1 MKWQFWID
9 RGGTFTDIV
18 ARTPGGALV
27 THKLL
32 SENPERYQDA
42 AVQGVRDLLGLRPDE
57 PMPAD
62 QIEAVKMG
70 TTVATNALLE
80 RKGERTLL
88 VVTRGFRDQ
97 LRIAYQARPK
107 LFVRK
112 IELPELLYESVVEVD
127 ERIGAHGDVVLRLNE
142 ATARIE
148 LQAAF
153 NKGFRTVAVC
163 LMHGYR
169 YTQHEA
175 ALKRIAQ
182 DIGFTQISVSHEVSP
197 LMKFVSRGDTAV
209 VDAYLSPIL
218 RRYVEQVQSA
228 LGNVRLQF
236 MQSSGGLTDAHKF
249 QGKDAILSGPAGGI
263 VGAAAVTQ
271 LAGFDKMI
279 GFDMGGTS
287 TDVTHFAG
295 EYERAFE
302 TEVAGVRLRAPIM
315 QIHTVAAG
323 GGSIC
328 TFDGSK
334 FRVGP
339 ESAGANPG
347 PAAYRRG
354 GPLTVTD
361 CNVMVG
367 KLRPELFPAV
377 FGPNGDEPLD
387 TRAVFEKFE
396 LLALQVE
403 KATGQK
409 RLAEEI
415 AAGFLRIAVENMAN
429 AIKHISVQRG
439 YDVTEYTLT
448 CFGGAAGQHAC
459 MVADALGMQR
469 VYIHPFAGVL
479 SAYGMGLADVR
490 TLKQA
495 AVEKELS
502 DDLLAS
508 LAAEF
513 TALGTHA
520 RVDVEA
526 QGLTAAQVRV
536 VNSLALKY
544 DGTDTTIELPF
555 VCSPPPGREGVGERV
570 VANEPGSRGGTPS
583 PQPSPP
589 GGGSNALLTAFEATY
604 RQRYGFLMPGRALV
618 VEAVAAEAI
627 GHAQSAQEAV
637 PALAVRV
644 EGLRARAEVKVF
656 SDDALRPTQV
666 FYREDL
672 RPSDVI
678 VGPAIIKEPIAT
690 TVIEPEWRAVVT
702 AQNHL
707 VLERTKKAERSHAI
721 GTTADPVLLEVFNN
735 LFMAIAE
742 QMGVTLANTS
752 YSVNIK
758 ERLDFSC
765 AIFDPEGNLVA
776 NAPHMPVHLGSMG
789 ESVRVILEKRAGA
802 MKPGDAFVLN
812 APYAGGTHIPD
823 VTVVMPVFVA
833 LLPPLGGEGW
843 GEGRGSAGF
852 SGQADPTLKQ
862 FARELRTEQTDAEAK
877 LWYVLR
883 AKRWRDLKFRR
894 QHPIRIGQRD
904 FILDFYCDELKL
916 CVELDGG
923 QHVENAVADRDRDAL
938 LATVGVRTVRFWNS
952 DVFNAWDAVLERLWL
967 ATETPSPQPS
977 PPGGGSP
984 KPLFYVAARG
994 HHADIG
1000 GITPGSMP
1008 PFSKH
1013 IREEGVLLD
1022 NVQLVREGV
1031 FLEDELTHILT
1042 HDAHPVRNVAQNI
1055 GDLRAQVASCK
1066 KGANELIKMV
1076 EHFGRD
1082 VVVAYMN
1089 HVQDNAEESVRRAIH
1104 KLTDGEFGVD
1114 LDDGSHIHVK
1124 VSINRAERSA
1134 KVDFTGTSAQRPS
1147 NFNAPRSV
1155 SRAVVLYVFRT
1166 LVDDEIPMNAGCL
1179 KPIEIVIPD
1188 GSMLSPVYP
1197 AAVVAGNVEV
1207 SQAATNCLYGAL
1219 GVLAGAYGTMTNF
1232 TFGND
1237 TYQYYETIS
1246 GGSGAGPDF
1255 DGTSVVQCHM
1265 TNSRLTDPEVLEFRY
1280 PVRVDSHTINAG
1292 TGGKGKFH
1300 GGDGADRRIRFL
1312 APMTAAIL
1320 GNNRVNRPHGMD
1332 GGEPGHAAKNWVERV
1347 NGGREDY
1354 GHICEVEM
1362 QVDDVFVIQTPGG
1375 GGFGAPQ

>member
-1 MKWQFWID
+1 MNAANRGNEMGWQFWVD

-18 ARTPGGALV
+18 AKKPDGTLV

-42 AVQGVRDLLGLRPDE
+42 AVQGVRDLLGLAPDQ
-57 PMPAD
+57 PIPAEMID
-62 QIEAVKMG
+62 AVKMG

-112 IELPELLYESVVEVD
+112 IELPELLYEAVVEID
-127 ERIGAHGDVVLRLNE
+127 ERIGAHGDVVTPVDE
-142 ATARIE
+142 ATARVD

-153 NKGFRTVAVC
+153 DKGFRSVAIC

-169 YTQHEA
+169 YLQHEA
-175 ALKRIAQ
+175 ALKRVAQ

-197 LMKFVSRGDTAV
+197 LMKFVSRGDTTV

-218 RRYVEQVQSA
+218 RRYVEQVQSSI
-228 LGNVRLQF
+228 GDVRLQF

-263 VGAAAVTQ
+263 VGAAAVTK

-367 KLRPELFPAV
+367 KLRPELFPSV
-377 FGPNGDEPLD
+377 FGPNGDQPLD
-387 TRAVFEKFE
+387 SCAVVDKFE
-396 LLALQVE
+396 ALALEVE
-403 KATGQK
+403 RATGQK
-409 RLAEEI
+409 KSPEEI

-448 CFGGAAGQHAC
+448 CFGGAGGQHAC

-495 AVEKELS
+495 AVEKALS
-502 DDLLAS
+502 DDLLRDLLPDFERLTRESRA
-508 LAAEF
+508 
-513 TALGTHA
+513 
-520 RVDVEA
+520 DVEV
-526 QGLTAAQVRV
+526 QGLQASHVRV
-536 VNSLALKY
+536 VKTVALKY
-544 DGTDTTIELPF
+544 NGTDTTIELP
-555 VCSPPPGREGVGERV
+555 V
-570 VANEPGSRGGTPS
+570 
-583 PQPSPP
+583 
-589 GGGSNALLTAFEATY
+589 NATTATAALVKSFETTY
-604 RQRYGFLMPGRALV
+604 RQRYGFLMPGKGLV
-618 VEAVAAEAI
+618 VEAIAAEAI
-627 GHAQSAQEAV
+627 GETQSAQQAP
-637 PALAVRV
+637 PALPVRTDGLKSRADVRV
-644 EGLRARAEVKVF
+644 F
-656 SDDALRPTQV
+656 MDDARRDTRI

-672 RPSDVI
+672 RPGDVI
-678 VGPAIIKEPIAT
+678 EGPAVIKEPIAT
-690 TVIEPEWRAVVT
+690 TVVEPEWRAVVT
-702 AQNHL
+702 NQNHL
-707 VLERTKKAERSHAI
+707 VLERTKKAERAHAI

-823 VTVVMPVFVA
+823 VTVVTPVFLA
-833 LLPPLGGEGW
+833 GE
-843 GEGRGSAGF
+843 S
-852 SGQADPTLKQ
+852 T
-862 FARELRTEQTDAEAK
+862 
-877 LWYVLR
+877 
-883 AKRWRDLKFRR
+883 
-894 QHPIRIGQRD
+894 
-904 FILDFYCDELKL
+904 
-916 CVELDGG
+916 
-923 QHVENAVADRDRDAL
+923 
-938 LATVGVRTVRFWNS
+938 
-952 DVFNAWDAVLERLWL
+952 
-967 ATETPSPQPS
+967 
-977 PPGGGSP
+977 
-984 KPLFYVAARG
+984 PLFYTAARG

-1013 IREEGVLLD
+1013 ISEEGVLLD

-1042 HDAHPVRNVAQNI
+1042 HDAHPVRNVTQNI
-1055 GDLRAQVASCK
+1055 ADLRAQVASCN
-1066 KGANELIKMV
+1066 KGATELTKMV
-1076 EHFGRD
+1076 EHFGRE
-1082 VVVAYMN
+1082 VVVAYMK
-1089 HVQDNAEESVRRAIH
+1089 HVQDNAEESVRRVIH

-1114 LDDGSHIHVK
+1114 LDDGSQIHVK
-1124 VSINRAERSA
+1124 VSIDRVARTA

-1166 LVDDEIPMNAGCL
+1166 LVDDDIPMNAGCL
-1179 KPIEIVIPD
+1179 KPIDIVIPD

-1237 TYQYYETIS
+1237 VYQYYETIS
-1246 GGSGAGPDF
+1246 GGSGAGPTF

-1265 TNSRLTDPEVLEFRY
+1265 TNSRLTDPEILEFRY
-1280 PVRVDSHTINAG
+1280 PVRVDSHTIKAA
-1292 TGGKGKFH
+1292 TGGKGKHH

-1312 APMTAAIL
+1312 EPMTAAIL
-1320 GNNRVNRPHGMD
+1320 ANNRVNRPHGLE
-1332 GGEPGHAAKNWVERV
+1332 GGEPGAAAKNWVER
-1347 NGGREDY
+1347 NDGRREDF
-1354 GHICEVEM
+1354 GHICEVAM
-1362 QVDDVFVIQTPGG
+1362 RVDDVFVIQTPGG
-1375 GGFGAPQ
+1375 GGFGKA

>member
-1 MKWQFWID
+1 
-9 RGGTFTDIV
+9 
-18 ARTPGGALV
+18 
-27 THKLL
+27 
-32 SENPERYQDA
+32 
-42 AVQGVRDLLGLRPDE
+42 
-57 PMPAD
+57 
-62 QIEAVKMG
+62 
-70 TTVATNALLE
+70 
-80 RKGERTLL
+80 
-88 VVTRGFRDQ
+88 
-97 LRIAYQARPK
+97 
-107 LFVRK
+107 
-112 IELPELLYESVVEVD
+112 
-127 ERIGAHGDVVLRLNE
+127 
-142 ATARIE
+142 
-148 LQAAF
+148 
-153 NKGFRTVAVC
+153 
-163 LMHGYR
+163 
-169 YTQHEA
+169 
-175 ALKRIAQ
+175 
-182 DIGFTQISVSHEVSP
+182 
-197 LMKFVSRGDTAV
+197 
-209 VDAYLSPIL
+209 
-218 RRYVEQVQSA
+218 
-228 LGNVRLQF
+228 
-236 MQSSGGLTDAHKF
+236 
-249 QGKDAILSGPAGGI
+249 
-263 VGAAAVTQ
+263 
-271 LAGFDKMI
+271 
-279 GFDMGGTS
+279 
-287 TDVTHFAG
+287 
-295 EYERAFE
+295 
-302 TEVAGVRLRAPIM
+302 
-315 QIHTVAAG
+315 
-323 GGSIC
+323 
-328 TFDGSK
+328 
-334 FRVGP
+334 
-339 ESAGANPG
+339 
-347 PAAYRRG
+347 
-354 GPLTVTD
+354 
-361 CNVMVG
+361 
-367 KLRPELFPAV
+367 
-377 FGPNGDEPLD
+377 
-387 TRAVFEKFE
+387 
-396 LLALQVE
+396 
-403 KATGQK
+403 
-409 RLAEEI
+409 
-415 AAGFLRIAVENMAN
+415 
-429 AIKHISVQRG
+429 
-439 YDVTEYTLT
+439 
-448 CFGGAAGQHAC
+448 
-459 MVADALGMQR
+459 
-469 VYIHPFAGVL
+469 
-479 SAYGMGLADVR
+479 
-490 TLKQA
+490 
-495 AVEKELS
+495 
-502 DDLLAS
+502 
-508 LAAEF
+508 
-513 TALGTHA
+513 
-520 RVDVEA
+520 
-526 QGLTAAQVRV
+526 
-536 VNSLALKY
+536 
-544 DGTDTTIELPF
+544 
-555 VCSPPPGREGVGERV
+555 
-570 VANEPGSRGGTPS
+570 
-583 PQPSPP
+583 
-589 GGGSNALLTAFEATY
+589 
-604 RQRYGFLMPGRALV
+604 MPGRALV

-637 PALAVRV
+637 PDLALRV
-644 EGLRARAEVKVF
+644 EGLRSRAEVKVF
-656 SDDALRPTQV
+656 SDDALRPAQV

-672 RPSDVI
+672 RPGDII

-690 TVIEPEWRAVVT
+690 TVIEPEWRAIVT

-707 VLERTKKAERSHAI
+707 VLERTKKAERTHAI

-823 VTVVMPVFVA
+823 VTVVTPVFVD
-833 LLPPLGGEGW
+833 LLPPPGGEGW
-843 GEGRGSAGF
+843 GEGRGLAGF

-862 FARELRTEQTDAEAK
+862 FARDLRTEQTDAEAK
-877 LWYVLR
+877 LWHVLR
-883 AKRWRDLKFRR
+883 AKRWRNLKFRR
-894 QHPIRIGQRD
+894 QHPIMVGAHN

-923 QHVENAVADRDRDAL
+923 QHDENSAADQQRDGL
-938 LATVGVRTVRFWNS
+938 LAGIGVRTLRFWNG
-952 DVFNAWDAVLERLWL
+952 DVFNQWDALLERLWFE
-967 ATETPSPQPS
+967 TETPSPQPS
-977 PPGGGSP
+977 PPGGGGLR
-984 KPLFYVAARG
+984 PLFYVAARG

-1013 IREEGVLLD
+1013 ISEEGVLLD

-1031 FLEDELTHILT
+1031 FLEAELTQLLT

-1055 GDLRAQVASCK
+1055 GDLRAQVASCN
-1066 KGANELIKMV
+1066 KGANELTKMV

-1312 APMTAAIL
+1312 KPMTAAIL

-1332 GGEPGHAAKNWVERV
+1332 GGEPGHAAKNWVERAD
-1347 NGGREDY
+1347 GSREDY
-1354 GHICEVEM
+1354 GYICEVAM

-1375 GGFGAPQ
+1375 GGFGAPTV

>member
-1 MKWQFWID
+1 MHDITQAGTRWQFWID

-18 ARTPGGALV
+18 AKKPDGTLV

-32 SENPERYQDA
+32 SENPERYKDA
-42 AVQGVRDLLGLRPDE
+42 AVHGVRELLGLKPDE
-57 PMPAD
+57 PIPAD

-127 ERIGAHGDVVLRLNE
+127 ERIGAHGDVVLPLDE
-142 ATARIE
+142 VKARAD

-153 NKGFRTVAVC
+153 NIGFTTVAVC

-302 TEVAGVRLRAPIM
+302 TEIAGVRLRAPIM

-354 GPLTVTD
+354 GPLTITD

-377 FGPNGDEPLD
+377 FGLNGDETLD
-387 TRAVFEKFE
+387 VDVVVTKFNA
-396 LLALQVE
+396 LAAQVLH
-403 KATGQK
+403 ATGQK
-409 RLAEEI
+409 KSAEEI
-415 AAGFLRIAVENMAN
+415 AAGFLRIGVENMAN
-429 AIKHISVQRG
+429 AIKHVSVQRG

-448 CFGGAAGQHAC
+448 CFGGAGGQHAC
-459 MVADALGMQR
+459 LVADALGMQR
-469 VYIHPFAGVL
+469 VYIHPLAGVL

-495 AVEKELS
+495 AVEKKLS
-502 DDLLAS
+502 DELLAS
-508 LAAEF
+508 LAADF
-513 TALGTHA
+513 TTLGTHA
-520 RVDVEA
+520 RADVEA

-544 DGTDTTIELPF
+544 DGTDTTIELPLE
-555 VCSPPPGREGVGERV
+555 VSTSQ
-570 VANEPGSRGGTPS
+570 AS
-583 PQPSPP
+583 
-589 GGGSNALLTAFEATY
+589 LLKAFEATY

-637 PALAVRV
+637 PDLAARV
-644 EGLRARAEVKVF
+644 EGLHARAEVKVF
-656 SDDALRPTQV
+656 SNDTLRPTQV
-666 FYREDL
+666 CYREDL
-672 RPSDVI
+672 RPGDVI

-690 TVIEPEWRAVVT
+690 TVVEPEWHAVVT
-702 AQNHL
+702 SQNHL
-707 VLERTKKAERSHAI
+707 VLERTKKAERAHAI

-789 ESVRVILEKRAGA
+789 ESVRVILEKRADQ
-802 MKPGDAFVLN
+802 MKPDDAFVLN

-823 VTVVMPVFVA
+823 VTVV
-833 LLPPLGGEGW
+833 
-843 GEGRGSAGF
+843 
-852 SGQADPTLKQ
+852 K
-862 FARELRTEQTDAEAK
+862 
-877 LWYVLR
+877 
-883 AKRWRDLKFRR
+883 
-894 QHPIRIGQRD
+894 PI
-904 FILDFYCDELKL
+904 F
-916 CVELDGG
+916 LDG
-923 QHVENAVADRDRDAL
+923 
-938 LATVGVRTVRFWNS
+938 
-952 DVFNAWDAVLERLWL
+952 
-967 ATETPSPQPS
+967 ETT
-977 PPGGGSP
+977 
-984 KPLFYVAARG
+984 PLFYTAARG

-1013 IREEGVLLD
+1013 ISEEGVLLD

-1031 FLEDELTHILT
+1031 FLEDELTQILT
-1042 HDAHPVRNVAQNI
+1042 HDAYPVRNVAQNI
-1055 GDLRAQVASCK
+1055 GDLRAQVASCN
-1066 KGANELIKMV
+1066 KGAVELEKMV

-1082 VVVAYMN
+1082 VVVAYMK
-1089 HVQDNAEESVRRAIH
+1089 HVQDNAEESVRRVIH

-1114 LDDGSHIHVK
+1114 LDDGSHIQVK
-1124 VSINRAERSA
+1124 VSINRHARTA

-1188 GSMLSPVYP
+1188 GSMLSPAYP

-1255 DGTSVVQCHM
+1255 HGTSVVQCHM

-1292 TGGKGKFH
+1292 TGGTGKFH

-1332 GGEPGHAAKNWVERV
+1332 GGEPGHAAKNWVERAD
-1347 NGGREDY
+1347 GSREDY
-1354 GHICEVEM
+1354 GYICEVAME
-1362 QVDDVFVIQTPGG
+1362 QDDVFVIQTPGG
-1375 GGFGAPQ
+1375 GAFGAHT

>member
-1 MKWQFWID
+1 MNEAEVKPSAQWQFWID

-18 ARTPGGALV
+18 AKQPNGSLV

-32 SENPERYQDA
+32 SENPERYKDA
-42 AVQGVRDLLGLRPDE
+42 AVQGVRDLLGLRADE
-57 PMPAD
+57 PIPAD

-97 LRIAYQARPK
+97 LRIAYQERPK

-112 IELPELLYESVVEVD
+112 IELPQLLYESVVEVD
-127 ERIGAHGDVVLRLNE
+127 ERIGAHGDVVLLLNE
-142 ATARIE
+142 VKARVD

-153 NKGFRTVAVC
+153 DQGFRTIAVC

-218 RRYVEQVQSA
+218 RRYVEQLQSA

-315 QIHTVAAG
+315 RIHTVAAG

-328 TFDGSK
+328 TFDGTK

-339 ESAGANPG
+339 QSAGAIPG

-387 TRAVFEKFE
+387 THAVFEKFE

-409 RLAEEI
+409 KSPEEI

-448 CFGGAAGQHAC
+448 CFGGAGGQHAC

-495 AVEKELS
+495 AVEKILTDKLLGSLGVEFEALS
-502 DDLLAS
+502 QQ
-508 LAAEF
+508 
-513 TALGTHA
+513 A
-520 RVDVEA
+520 RANVEA
-526 QGLTAAQVRV
+526 QGLVADKVRV
-536 VNSLALKY
+536 AKTLALKY
-544 DGTDTTIELPF
+544 DGTDTTIELPMA
-555 VCSPPPGREGVGERV
+555 EGTSEF
-570 VANEPGSRGGTPS
+570 S
-583 PQPSPP
+583 
-589 GGGSNALLTAFEATY
+589 LLKAFETTY

-618 VEAVAAEAI
+618 VEAIGAEAI
-627 GHAQSAQEAV
+627 GQTQSAQESTPDL
-637 PALAVRV
+637 PARPA
-644 EGLRARAEVKVF
+644 GMQARAEVRAF
-656 SDDALRPTQV
+656 TDNASRATQV

-672 RPSDVI
+672 RPGDI
-678 VGPAIIKEPIAT
+678 ITGPAIIKEPIAT
-690 TVIEPEWRAVVT
+690 TVVEPEWRAVVT
-702 AQNHL
+702 SHNHL
-707 VLERTKKAERSHAI
+707 VLERTKRADRAHAI

-765 AIFDPEGNLVA
+765 AIFDPLGNLVA

-789 ESVRVILEKRAGA
+789 ESVRVILEKRAGQ

-823 VTVVMPVFVA
+823 VTVVTPIF
-833 LLPPLGGEGW
+833 LPGE
-843 GEGRGSAGF
+843 S
-852 SGQADPTLKQ
+852 T
-862 FARELRTEQTDAEAK
+862 
-877 LWYVLR
+877 
-883 AKRWRDLKFRR
+883 
-894 QHPIRIGQRD
+894 
-904 FILDFYCDELKL
+904 
-916 CVELDGG
+916 
-923 QHVENAVADRDRDAL
+923 
-938 LATVGVRTVRFWNS
+938 
-952 DVFNAWDAVLERLWL
+952 
-967 ATETPSPQPS
+967 
-977 PPGGGSP
+977 
-984 KPLFYVAARG
+984 PLFYTAARG

-1013 IREEGVLLD
+1013 ISEEGVLLD

-1031 FLEDELTHILT
+1031 FLEAELTQILT
-1042 HDAHPVRNVAQNI
+1042 HDASPVRNVAQNI
-1055 GDLRAQVASCK
+1055 GDLRAQVASCN
-1066 KGANELIKMV
+1066 KGANELSKMV
-1076 EHFGRD
+1076 EHFGRE
-1082 VVVAYMN
+1082 VVVAYMK

-1124 VSINRAERSA
+1124 VSINRDERTA

-1237 TYQYYETIS
+1237 EYQYYETIS
-1246 GGSGAGPDF
+1246 GGSGAGPTF

-1280 PVRVDSHTINAG
+1280 PVRVDSHSIKLG

-1312 APMTAAIL
+1312 KPMTAAIL
-1320 GNNRVNRPHGMD
+1320 GNNRVNRPHGMA
-1332 GGEPGHAAKNWVERV
+1332 GGEPGAAAKNWVERID
-1347 NGGREDY
+1347 GSREDY
-1354 GHICEVEM
+1354 GHICEVAM
-1362 QVDDVFVIQTPGG
+1362 GKDDVFVIQTPGG
-1375 GGFGAPQ
+1375 GGFGAVG

>member
-1 MKWQFWID
+1 MKLAGTEEVTTTGQWQFWID

-18 ARTPGGALV
+18 AKQPDGALV

-32 SENPERYQDA
+32 SENPERYKDA
-42 AVQGVRDLLGLRPDE
+42 AVHGIRELLGVKAGE
-57 PMPAD
+57 AIPAEL
-62 QIEAVKMG
+62 IEAVKMG

-112 IELPELLYESVVEVD
+112 IELPELLYETVVEVD
-127 ERIGAHGDVVLRLNE
+127 ERIGAHGDVVLMLDE
-142 ATARIE
+142 VKARAD
-148 LQAAF
+148 LLAAF
-153 NKGFRTVAVC
+153 AQGYRSVAVC

-169 YTQHEA
+169 FTQHEA
-175 ALKRIAQ
+175 ALKRIASE
-182 DIGFTQISVSHEVSP
+182 IGFTQISVSHEVSP

-218 RRYVEQVQSA
+218 RRYVEQVQSS

-367 KLRPELFPAV
+367 KLRPELFPPV
-377 FGPNGDEPLD
+377 FGPNGDQPLD
-387 TRAVFEKFE
+387 TCAVIDKFE
-396 LLALQVE
+396 AMALQVE
-403 KATGQK
+403 RDTGQK
-409 RLAEEI
+409 KSPEEI

-448 CFGGAAGQHAC
+448 CFGGAGGQHAC

-495 AVEKELS
+495 AVEKTLS
-502 DDLLAS
+502 DELLSS
-508 LAAEF
+508 LTSEF
-513 TALGTHA
+513 EALSQQA
-520 RVDVEA
+520 RANVEA
-526 QGLTAAQVRV
+526 QGLAVDKVRV
-536 VNSLALKY
+536 AKTLALKY
-544 DGTDTTIELPF
+544 DGTDTTIELPMAD
-555 VCSPPPGREGVGERV
+555 STSE
-570 VANEPGSRGGTPS
+570 SS
-583 PQPSPP
+583 
-589 GGGSNALLTAFEATY
+589 LLKAFETTY

-618 VEAVAAEAI
+618 VEAIAAEAI
-627 GHAQSAQEAV
+627 GQTQTAQESTPDL
-637 PALAVRV
+637 PARPA
-644 EGLRARAEVKVF
+644 GMQARAEVKAF
-656 SDDALRPTQV
+656 TDNALRSTQV

-672 RPSDVI
+672 RPGDI
-678 VGPAIIKEPIAT
+678 VNGPAIIKEPIAT
-690 TVIEPEWRAVVT
+690 TVVEPEWRAVVT
-702 AQNHL
+702 PHNHL
-707 VLERTKKAERSHAI
+707 VLERTRKAERAHAI

-789 ESVRVILEKRAGA
+789 ESVRVILEKRAGQ

-823 VTVVMPVFVA
+823 VTVVTPIF
-833 LLPPLGGEGW
+833 LPGE
-843 GEGRGSAGF
+843 
-852 SGQADPTLKQ
+852 T
-862 FARELRTEQTDAEAK
+862 T
-877 LWYVLR
+877 
-883 AKRWRDLKFRR
+883 
-894 QHPIRIGQRD
+894 
-904 FILDFYCDELKL
+904 
-916 CVELDGG
+916 
-923 QHVENAVADRDRDAL
+923 
-938 LATVGVRTVRFWNS
+938 
-952 DVFNAWDAVLERLWL
+952 
-967 ATETPSPQPS
+967 
-977 PPGGGSP
+977 
-984 KPLFYVAARG
+984 PLFYTAARG

-1013 IREEGVLLD
+1013 ISEEGVLLD

-1031 FLEDELTHILT
+1031 FLEAELTQILT
-1042 HDAHPVRNVAQNI
+1042 HDAYPVRNVAQNI
-1055 GDLRAQVASCK
+1055 GDLRAQVASCN
-1066 KGANELIKMV
+1066 KGANELTKMV
-1076 EHFGRD
+1076 EHFGRE
-1082 VVVAYMN
+1082 VVVAYMK
-1089 HVQDNAEESVRRAIH
+1089 HVQDNAEESVRRVIH

-1124 VSINRAERSA
+1124 VSINRDERTA

-1237 TYQYYETIS
+1237 EYQYYETIS
-1246 GGSGAGPDF
+1246 GGSGAGPTF

-1280 PVRVDSHTINAG
+1280 PVRVDSHTIKLG

-1312 APMTAAIL
+1312 EPMTAAIL
-1320 GNNRVNRPHGMD
+1320 GNNRVNRPHGMA
-1332 GGEPGHAAKNWVERV
+1332 GGEPGAAAKNWVERTD
-1347 NGGREDY
+1347 GSREDY

-1362 QVDDVFVIQTPGG
+1362 NKDDVFVIQTPGG
-1375 GGFGAPQ
+1375 GGFGQA

>member
-1 MKWQFWID
+1 MPDITQTSAQWQFWID

-18 ARTPGGALV
+18 AKKPDGALV

-42 AVQGVRDLLGLRPDE
+42 AVQGVRDLLGLRADE
-57 PMPAD
+57 LIPAD

-127 ERIGAHGDVVLRLNE
+127 ERIGAHGDVVLPLND
-142 ATARIE
+142 AKARTD

-182 DIGFTQISVSHEVSP
+182 AIGFTQISVSHEVSP

-218 RRYVEQVQSA
+218 RRYVEQVQSS

-323 GGSIC
+323 GGSVC

-339 ESAGANPG
+339 ASAGANPG

-377 FGPNGDEPLD
+377 FGPRGDEPLD
-387 TRAVFEKFE
+387 TCAVFEKFE

-403 KATGQK
+403 KSTGQK
-409 RLAEEI
+409 KSLEAI

-448 CFGGAAGQHAC
+448 CFGGAGGQHAC

-490 TLKQA
+490 TLRQA

-502 DDLLAS
+502 DELLAS
-508 LAAEF
+508 LAADF
-513 TALGTHA
+513 TALGAHA
-520 RVDVEA
+520 RADVEA
-526 QGLTAAQVRV
+526 QGLTPSQVRV
-536 VNSLALKY
+536 ANTLALKY
-544 DGTDTTIELPF
+544 SGTDTTIELPYVF
-555 VCSPPPGREGVGERV
+555 FRPAG
-570 VANEPGSRGGTPS
+570 GSR
-583 PQPSPP
+583 
-589 GGGSNALLTAFEATY
+589 ALVTAFEATY

-637 PALAVRV
+637 PDLAARA
-644 EGLRARAEVKVF
+644 EGLHARSEVKVF

-672 RPSDVI
+672 RPGDVI

-690 TVIEPEWRAVVT
+690 TVLEPEWRAVVT
-702 AQNHL
+702 TQNHL
-707 VLERTKKAERSHAI
+707 VLERTKKAERVHAI

-823 VTVVMPVFVA
+823 VTVVMPVFI
-833 LLPPLGGEGW
+833 LPPPGGEGW

-852 SGQADPTLKQ
+852 SGQADATLKQ
-862 FARELRTEQTDAEAK
+862 FARELRSEQTDAEAK
-877 LWYVLR
+877 LWHVLR

-894 QHPIRIGQRD
+894 QHPIAVGERN

-923 QHVENAVADRDRDAL
+923 QHVEPVVADRQRDVL
-938 LATVGVRTVRFWNS
+938 LSGVGIQTTRFRNS
-952 DVFNAWDAVLERLWL
+952 EIFNEWDGVLERLWL
-967 ATETPSPQPS
+967 ATERPSPQPS
-977 PPGGGSP
+977 LSGGGSL

-1013 IREEGVLLD
+1013 ISEEGVLLD

-1055 GDLRAQVASCK
+1055 GDLRAQVASCN
-1066 KGANELIKMV
+1066 KGANELTKMV

-1179 KPIEIVIPD
+1179 KPIDIVIPD

-1237 TYQYYETIS
+1237 IYQYYETIS

-1312 APMTAAIL
+1312 SPMTAAIL
-1320 GNNRVNRPHGMD
+1320 GNNRVNRPHGMN

-1347 NGGREDY
+1347 DGSREDY

-1362 QVDDVFVIQTPGG
+1362 QADDVFVIQTPGG
-1375 GGFGAPQ
+1375 GGFGLV

>member
-1 MKWQFWID
+1 MYEITQAGARWQFWID

-18 ARTPGGALV
+18 AKQPDGSLV

-32 SENPERYQDA
+32 SENPERYKDA

-57 PMPAD
+57 PIPAD

-112 IELPELLYESVVEVD
+112 IELPTLLYESVVEVD
-127 ERIGAHGDVVLRLNE
+127 ERISAHGDVVLPLNE
-142 ATARIE
+142 AKARID

-377 FGPNGDEPLD
+377 FGPNGDQPLD
-387 TRAVFEKFE
+387 TCAVFGKFE

-409 RLAEEI
+409 KSPEEI

-439 YDVTEYTLT
+439 YDATEYTLT
-448 CFGGAAGQHAC
+448 CFGGAGGQHAC

-502 DDLLAS
+502 DELLTS

-520 RVDVEA
+520 RADVEA
-526 QGLTAAQVRV
+526 QGLTTAQVRV
-536 VNSLALKY
+536 VNTLALKY
-544 DGTDTTIELPF
+544 NGTDTTIELP
-555 VCSPPPGREGVGERV
+555 VTLSTRHSSLV
-570 VANEPGSRGGTPS
+570 
-583 PQPSPP
+583 
-589 GGGSNALLTAFEATY
+589 TAFEATY

-627 GHAQSAQEAV
+627 GHAQSAKEAV
-637 PALAVRV
+637 PNLAARV
-644 EGLRARAEVKVF
+644 EGLHSRAEVKVF
-656 SDDALRPTQV
+656 SDDLLRPTQV

-672 RPSDVI
+672 RPGDVI

-690 TVIEPEWRAVVT
+690 TVVEPEWRAVVT
-702 AQNHL
+702 TQNHL
-707 VLERTKKAERSHAI
+707 VLERTKKAERAHAI

-823 VTVVMPVFVA
+823 VTVVKPIF
-833 LLPPLGGEGW
+833 LEGE
-843 GEGRGSAGF
+843 
-852 SGQADPTLKQ
+852 T
-862 FARELRTEQTDAEAK
+862 T
-877 LWYVLR
+877 
-883 AKRWRDLKFRR
+883 
-894 QHPIRIGQRD
+894 
-904 FILDFYCDELKL
+904 
-916 CVELDGG
+916 
-923 QHVENAVADRDRDAL
+923 
-938 LATVGVRTVRFWNS
+938 
-952 DVFNAWDAVLERLWL
+952 
-967 ATETPSPQPS
+967 
-977 PPGGGSP
+977 
-984 KPLFYVAARG
+984 PLFYTAARG

-1008 PFSKH
+1008 PFSTH
-1013 IREEGVLLD
+1013 ISEEGVLLD

-1055 GDLRAQVASCK
+1055 GDLRAQVASCN

-1134 KVDFTGTSAQRPS
+1134 TVDFTGTSAQRPS

-1179 KPIEIVIPD
+1179 KPINIVIPD

-1237 TYQYYETIS
+1237 IYQYYETIS

-1280 PVRVDSHTINAG
+1280 PVRVDSHTINPG

-1332 GGEPGHAAKNWVERV
+1332 GGEPGHAAKNWVERAT
-1347 NGGREDY
+1347 GEREDY
-1354 GHICEVEM
+1354 GHICEVAM

-1375 GGFGAPQ
+1375 GGFGEAS